1 MPGADGL
8 GYTWPAM
15 DSNIISQLQGRVE
28 QQLFGSVPAAEGWPE
43 VQGEIGKLVSTLR
56 DVTLIHEQQT
66 QAQVLLVAQLRAV
79 LDNAFVG
86 IALTRNS
93 RFELM
98 GRHACLM
105 LGYSEE
111 EFRGQSTR
119 LIFASDEAYVGF
131 GLQVREAF
139 KTQDHFDGE
148 QILRRKDGSVFWSH
162 MLARGVIPGDPGGGT
177 IWIMEDISEVKA
189 ARDKL
194 SWTATH
200 DSLTQLA
207 NRQEFELRLAQAM
220 AQFQGRGLCVM
231 FIDLDRFK
239 VINDTAGHATGD
251 EVLRQIARLLEAQ
264 VRESDTVGR
273 LGGDEFAVLL
283 PGCSLDRAQ
292 QTAEQI
298 RSAVDGWRL
307 RKDAREF
314 SVGASI
320 GVASVG
326 PPLTDISAVLQAA
339 DSACYDAKKAGRN
352 CVCTF
357 VPDAPAA

>member
-1 MPGADGL
+1 
-8 GYTWPAM
+8 M
-15 DSNIISQLQGRVE
+15 DSNIISRLQGRVE
-28 QQLFGSVPAAEGWPE
+28 QQLNGSVPAAEGWPE

-66 QAQVLLVAQLRAV
+66 QAQLLLVAQLRAV

-105 LGYSEE
+105 FGYSEE
-111 EFRGQSTR
+111 EFRDQSTR
-119 LIFASDEAYVGF
+119 LIFASDEAYATF
-131 GLQVREAF
+131 GQRVRDAF
-139 KTQDHFDGE
+139 KTLDHFDGE
-148 QILRRKDGSVFWSH
+148 QILRRRDGSEFWSH
-162 MLARGVIPGDPGGGT
+162 TLARGVIAGDPSGGT

-189 ARDKL
+189 VRDKL

-207 NRQEFELRLAQAM
+207 NRQEFESRLAA
-220 AQFQGRGLCVM
+220 AVVQFKDRGLCVM

-239 VINDTAGHATGD
+239 IINDTAGHATGD

-264 VRESDTVGR
+264 VRESDTVAR

-283 PGCSLDRAQ
+283 PGCSLARAQ
-292 QTAEQI
+292 QVAEQI
-298 RSAVDGWRL
+298 RAAVELWRL
-307 RKDAREF
+307 RKDGQEF

-320 GVASVG
+320 GVAAVT
-326 PPLTDISAVLQAA
+326 PELPDVSAVLQAA
-339 DSACYDAKKAGRN
+339 DSACYDAKNAGRN
-352 CVCTF
+352 CVATF
-357 VPDAPAA
+357 VPGKSSA